1 MRRRQWRVELDD
13 SEGGGGGKNDLRGAE
28 VEVEVEVE
36 GIGCSSGPKSSAGAI
51 PARARKDV
59 NRCTSDSRSVR
70 KRIYF
75 DQCHSSAVTK
85 AQNLGAA

>member
-1 MRRRQWRVELDD
+1 MRRRRWRVELD
-13 SEGGGGGKNDLRGAE
+13 GGGGGKNDLRGADF
-28 VEVEVEVE
+28 EVEVE
-36 GIGCSSGPKSSAGAI
+36 GTGSSGPKSSAGAI

-75 DQCHSSAVTK
+75 NQCHNSAVTK
-85 AQNLGAA
+85 AQSLGAA